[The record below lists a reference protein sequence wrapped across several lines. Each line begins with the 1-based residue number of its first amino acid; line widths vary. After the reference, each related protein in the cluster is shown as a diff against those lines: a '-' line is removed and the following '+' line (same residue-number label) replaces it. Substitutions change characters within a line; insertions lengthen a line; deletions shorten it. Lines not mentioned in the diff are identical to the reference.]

1 VARVRLGK
9 VVRALGLG
17 GLVGVAGS
25 EGGVAR
31 VGRIELRRP
40 GSEAGEPRR
49 VLEARRQGKLWAVRL
64 EGVEDRTAAEGLVGC
79 EVLADRED
87 LGEPGE
93 GRHYWADLEG
103 LPVETGTGQSL
114 GRVEGLYV
122 TGGVD
127 VLVVR
132 GERGERLVPL
142 APYVTID
149 RESRRIRVEAPE
161 GLLEEEK
168 G

>member
-1 VARVRLGK
+1 MARVRLGK

-40 GSEAGEPRR
+40 GSEAGEQRR

-64 EGVEDRTAAEGLVGC
+64 EGIEGREAAEGLVGC

-103 LPVETGTGQSL
+103 LPVETGTGEML

>member
-1 VARVRLGK
+1 MARVRLGK

-40 GSEAGEPRR
+40 GSEAGEQRR

-64 EGVEDRTAAEGLVGC
+64 EGIEGREAAEGLVGC
-79 EVLADRED
+79 EVLADREE

-103 LPVETGTGQSL
+103 LPVETGTGEML